1 MEYTIGEVARMSGLS
16 PRMLRH
22 YDEIGLLAPA
32 GRSISG
38 YRQYDDTDLLRLQRI
53 LSFRATGMSLEDISK
68 ALDDPETD
76 LIASLSE
83 QAELIRQ
90 KIELLETQLVA
101 VERTRKA
108 KLMGVNLNPEEIF
121 EVFGENDP
129 TEYADEAKERWGE
142 TDAYKQSQARTSKY
156 TKADWERAQT
166 ESAAIVEMFRAAMLA
181 GLAAESDEAARAAEA
196 HRQNITDWYYDCSY
210 EIQAGLAEMYVADAR
225 FTEFYDKVEPGLAQ
239 YVSDAITANALKHL

>member
-38 YRQYDDTDLLRLQRI
+38 YRQYDDNDLLRLQRI
-53 LSFRATGMSLEDISK
+53 MSFRATGMSLDDISK

-166 ESAAIVEMFRAAMLA
+166 ESAAVVEMFRAAMLA